1 MFYADDFRKHML
13 RSTMFT
19 FRMAMDGID
28 TVHTQMERFVD
39 LMMGGTVGFQNHVS
53 KIMKD
58 WLQMA
63 KSMREKYREMAEKM
77 FDSSLSTE

>member
-19 FRMAMDGID
+19 LRMAMDGID
-28 TVHTQMERFVD
+28 TVHAQMERFVD